1 MKLIRPNQLAEMLSV
16 STVTLWRMEKRGDLP
31 PRIKISERA
40 VGWRESDIE
49 AWLNEK
55 AQYAEEQS

>member
-1 MKLIRPNQLAEMLSV
+1 
-16 STVTLWRMEKRGDLP
+16 MEKRGDLP